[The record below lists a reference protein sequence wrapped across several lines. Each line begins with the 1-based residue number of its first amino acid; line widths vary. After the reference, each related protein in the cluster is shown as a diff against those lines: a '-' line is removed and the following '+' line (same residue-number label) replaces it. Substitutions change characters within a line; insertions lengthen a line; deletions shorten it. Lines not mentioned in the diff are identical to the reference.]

1 MKHSGVAT
9 MHMGTHGDAS
19 DIGARDTLAVAS
31 ECIPAY
37 ARPPSIGVLPISLPC
52 TQNRVAILGLAG
64 RVTPSAVSPLTL
76 MRATYTRKPMRAQ
89 ACWS

>member
-31 ECIPAY
+31 EYIPAY
-37 ARPPSIGVLPISLPC
+37 ARPPSIGVLPITFRAHRTASRSSVLPVESRPLPSL
-52 TQNRVAILGLAG
+52 R
-64 RVTPSAVSPLTL
+64 
-76 MRATYTRKPMRAQ
+76 
-89 ACWS
+89 